1 MDFVDKIKQYS
12 KRIEMIKDSL
22 ATEEATKTSL
32 IMPFFNLLDYDV
44 FNPMEFIPEYTAD
57 IGTKKGEKVDYAI
70 MKDGKPVIL
79 IEAKG
84 VNDDLTKHDAQLFR
98 YFTSTEA
105 KFAVLT
111 NGIVYKFFTDLEE
124 PNKMD
129 EGVNDDLTKH
139 DAQLFRYFTSTEA
152 KFAVLTNGIVYK
164 FFTDLEEPNKMDEKP
179 FLEVNL
185 LDINDNKVTELKKFT
200 KDNFDIDTIFN
211 TASELKY
218 TNLIKVQ
225 LNSQLN
231 NPSDEFVRFII
242 SDFYSGVK
250 TSNVVEKFRPIVKK
264 SMQQFVNDF
273 MNDKI
278 KSILSN
284 NEEEQEKEEQE
295 KEEVI
300 ELTVDAVKE
309 IAIEENIDSKVVTT
323 EEEIEGFNIIRSIL
337 SEVVSADEISYKDV
351 ERYCGILYQNNTRKW
366 ICRLYFNSSKKS
378 ITIAD
383 ENKKEVRYYID
394 YISDIYKYKNELLN
408 AIERYLEK
416 LNA

>member
-79 IEAKG
+79 IEAK
-84 VNDDLTKHDAQLFR
+84 
-98 YFTSTEA
+98 
-105 KFAVLT
+105 
-111 NGIVYKFFTDLEE
+111 
-124 PNKMD
+124 
-129 EGVNDDLTKH
+129 GVNDDLTKH

-284 NEEEQEKEEQE
+284 NEEEQEKEQ
-295 KEEVI
+295 EEVI
-300 ELTVDAVKE
+300 EATVDAVE
-309 IAIEENIDSKVVTT
+309 EVVIEENIDSKVVTT
-323 EEEIEGFNIIRSIL
+323 EEELEGFNIIRSIL

-383 ENKKEVRYYID
+383 ENKREVRYYID
-394 YISDIYKYKNELLN
+394 SISDIYKYKNELLN
-408 AIERYLEK
+408 AIERYVAK
-416 LNA
+416 SNA